1 MSPTSEVLNPIS
13 IAEKARAVE
22 ANLNAQL
29 PLMYSH
35 MPGVDVYDEPD
46 LLCMVSRLPSRAYN
60 AVYWAGFSPDVA
72 EARVDAVLE
81 RTRRSG
87 RLPMIWVVTPS
98 SRPPSL
104 PLCLEARGLQVA
116 FRAPGMAADLY
127 ALREDPPP
135 PGLTIERV
143 QDEVQL
149 EQWLQPVSS
158 SFEFDPEVT
167 AAYFGLFA
175 NQGFGP
181 GLPWQLFVGLER
193 GQPVASSRLF
203 CAAGVAGLY
212 HVATLPEA
220 RGRGF
225 GTALTLAAT
234 RAARKLG
241 YRTAILT
248 ASPAGYR
255 LYQRLGFDEC
265 IQAAIHVGPGKVS

>member
-1 MSPTSEVLNPIS
+1 VLNPIP
-13 IAEKARAVE
+13 IAERARAVE
-22 ANLNAQL
+22 GNLNAQL

-60 AVYWAGFSPDVA
+60 AVYWAGFAPAQA
-72 EARVDAVLE
+72 EDRVDAVME
-81 RTRRSG
+81 RYRQSG
-87 RLPMIWVVTPS
+87 RFPVIWVVAPS
-98 SRPPSL
+98 SQPASL
-104 PLCLEARGLQVA
+104 GRILEARGLQVA

-127 ALREDPPP
+127 SLREDPPP
-135 PGLTIERV
+135 PSLTIERV
-143 QDEVQL
+143 RNEVQL
-149 EQWLQPVSS
+149 EQWLQPVAS

-175 NQGFGP
+175 NRGFGP

-212 HVATLPEA
+212 HVATLPGA

-234 RAARKLG
+234 RAARELG

-255 LYQRLGFDEC
+255 LYQRLGFKEC
-265 IQAAIHVGPGKVS
+265 VQAAIYAMPGDSP

>member
-1 MSPTSEVLNPIS
+1 M
-13 IAEKARAVE
+13 ARAVE

-60 AVYWAGFSPDVA
+60 AVYWAGFAPDEA
-72 EARVDAVLE
+72 DARVDAVLE

-87 RLPMIWVVTPS
+87 RLPMIWVVAPS
-98 SRPPSL
+98 SRPPNL
-104 PLCLEARGLQVA
+104 ARFLEARGLQVA
-116 FRAPGMAADLY
+116 FQARGMAANLY

-143 QDEVQL
+143 RNEMQL
-149 EQWLQPVSS
+149 EQWLQPVAR

-167 AAYFGLFA
+167 AAYYALFA
-175 NQGFGP
+175 SQGFGP
-181 GLPWQLFVGLER
+181 DLPWQLFVGVER

-203 CAAGVAGLY
+203 CAAGVAGIY
-212 HVATLPEA
+212 HVATLPGA

-225 GTALTLAAT
+225 GTALTLTAT
-234 RAARKLG
+234 RAARELG

-255 LYQRLGFDEC
+255 LYQRLGFEEC
-265 IQAAIHVGPGKVS
+265 IQAAIHAGPGDLP